1 MKRFFLTTLLFSTIL
16 MKAESMVIDGV
27 LNEPEWAN
35 AYSISEFYQTSP
47 FNLQKSQGETLA
59 YIFSNEDGIYVGF
72 INKQSNS
79 SMLSKKTLR
88 DEMTSLSD
96 KNSINIDFDGE
107 GNKAYILVINLG
119 DSLFDAIKI
128 KTGDFKTDWDGDWI
142 AKTKKHDGYWV
153 SEFYLPWNLVLM
165 NQSAGNKR
173 TIKYSVLRYKA
184 KEQIWVS
191 STGSMASRPDYF
203 EKLDSLEI
211 SNYTKSK
218 LNFFPYVSSNQNSI
232 TKFEDNK
239 IGAEIFYNSGKGKQI
254 NATFNPDF
262 GQAESDDVV
271 INFSAQETF
280 YSEKRAF
287 FNENQSLF
295 NINNYDRYTVMNTR
309 RIGSAPSYKCS
320 EEDNIDECENSKKN
334 YSDIDYALRYSQKT
348 GQTELGFFAA
358 RETDESFSIGRNFYA
373 FRSRTDLGNKTLGYM
388 LTHVD
393 DSFNNKAASV
403 SVIDYV
409 NVKSDQLTYFTD
421 LLFSEKDDDSRF
433 GYRSQFNYQPSNF
446 SYISGSILYFDENFQ
461 LNDFGYLRR
470 ADWIHVGL
478 GGGLKKINFSKES
491 PIDQIDINVD
501 FNYDADTNGNSNPI
515 RIDQKNEITF
525 KDTSKL
531 KFDFGIKTSG
541 KNTTITRKNP
551 DFPFVKIKKKKN
563 ITLDFE
569 AVNYKF
575 WTYDWRIS
583 FEKGDKYN
591 SWNSDGYKREFY
603 KIAGSY
609 FPNDNL
615 KINLQYR
622 VRKENEWL
630 IWTED
635 NKFGLYDSEQDTVS
649 VGLNWFS
656 ENKHEIRLKSQFVA
670 LQADNPQSLISDN
683 GGYLYDSDDL
693 IKPFTQ
699 GVVSFQVRYK
709 YEIAPLSYLYL
720 VYSKGGTSYDEDE
733 DYSKSEIFNQP
744 WNNPSDEVYSIKFR
758 LKY

>member
-1 MKRFFLTTLLFSTIL
+1 MKVFFSFILLFFAIFI
-16 MKAESMVIDGV
+16 KAESIKVDGI
-27 LNEPEWAN
+27 LDEPEWEN
-35 AYSISEFYQTSP
+35 AFSINEFYQTSP
-47 FNLQKSQGETLA
+47 FNLKKSKDETVA
-59 YIFSNEDGIYVGF
+59 YIFSNKDGIYVGF
-72 INKQSNS
+72 INKQSNA

-96 KNSINIDFDGE
+96 KNSVNIDFDGD
-107 GNKAYILVINLG
+107 GNKAYILAINLG
-119 DSLFDAIKI
+119 DSYFDAIKI

-142 AKTKKHDGYWV
+142 AKTKRYDGYWV

-165 NQSAGNKR
+165 NQPKGNKR
-173 TIKYSVLRYKA
+173 KIKYSVARYRA
-184 KEQIWVS
+184 KEQIWVAS
-191 STGSMASRPDYF
+191 SGSTASRPDFF

-211 SNYTKSK
+211 ANYTKSR

-232 TKFEDNK
+232 TKFNDNK
-239 IGAEIFYNSGKGKQI
+239 IGAEIFYNSGTGTQI

-295 NINNYDRYTVMNTR
+295 NINNYDRYSVMNTR
-309 RIGSAPSYKCS
+309 RIGSAPSYDC
-320 EEDNIDECENSKKN
+320 EEENDSVECEDVKKN
-334 YSDIDYALRYSQKT
+334 YSDIDYAIRYTQKK
-348 GQTELGFFAA
+348 GKTELGFFTAQ
-358 RETDESFSIGRNFYA
+358 EHDESFSIGRNFYA
-373 FRSRTDLGNKTLGYM
+373 IRSRTDFGNKTLGYM
-388 LTHVD
+388 MTHVD
-393 DSFNNKAASV
+393 DDFNNSTATV
-403 SVIDYV
+403 NVIDYV
-409 NVKSDQLTYFTD
+409 SVKSDQLTYFTD
-421 LLFSEKDDDSRF
+421 LLFSEKNDDSKF
-433 GYRSQFNYQPSNF
+433 GYRSQFNFQPSNF
-446 SYISGSILYFDENFQ
+446 SFISGSVLYFDKDFQ

-478 GGGLKKINFSKES
+478 GGGSKKIDFQENSA
-491 PIDQIDINVD
+491 IDQFEFGFDL
-501 FNYDADTNGNSNPI
+501 NYDSDTVGNSNPL
-515 RIDQKNEITF
+515 RFDNKNAIIF

-531 KFDFGIKTSG
+531 KFEFGIKTSG

-569 AVNYKF
+569 AINYKF

-583 FEKGDKYN
+583 FEQGDKYN
-591 SWNSDGYKREFY
+591 SWDSNGYKREFY

-630 IWTED
+630 IWSED
-635 NKFGLYDSEQDTVS
+635 NKFGLYDSQQDTVS

-656 ENKHEIRLKSQFVA
+656 GNKHEVRLKSQFVA
-670 LQADNPQSLISDN
+670 LQADNPKSLVSDKQ
-683 GGYLYDSDDL
+683 GYLYDSNESL
-693 IKPFTQ
+693 KPFTQ
-699 GVVSFQVRYK
+699 GVVSFQIRYK
-709 YEIAPLSYLYL
+709 YEIAPLSYIYL
-720 VYSKGGTSYDEDE
+720 VYSKGGSNFEEDE
-733 DYSKSEIFNQP
+733 NYSKSEIFNQP

>member
-1 MKRFFLTTLLFSTIL
+1 MNKLFLSALLFFSIFV
-16 MKAESMVIDGV
+16 KAESIIIDGV
-27 LNEPEWAN
+27 LDEPEWAN
-35 AYSISEFYQTSP
+35 AISRNEFFQTSP
-47 FNLQKSQGETLA
+47 FNLERSVDETVG
-59 YIFSNEDGIYVGF
+59 YIFSNKDGIYVGF

-88 DEMTSLSD
+88 DDMTSLSD
-96 KNSINIDFDGE
+96 KNSINIDFDGD
-107 GNKAYILVINLG
+107 GNKAYILAVNLG

-142 AKTKKHDGYWV
+142 AKTKRHDGYWV

-165 NQSAGNKR
+165 NQPSGDKR
-173 TIKYSVLRYKA
+173 TIKYTFLRYKA
-184 KEQIWVS
+184 KEQTWVS
-191 STGSMASRPDYF
+191 SSGSMASRPDYF

-211 SNYTKSK
+211 ANYTKSK
-218 LNFFPYVSSNQNSI
+218 LNFFPYISVNQNSV
-232 TKFEDNK
+232 TKFDDNK
-239 IGAEIFYNSGKGKQI
+239 VGAEIFYNSGTGKQI

-295 NINNYDRYTVMNTR
+295 NINNYDRYSVMNTR
-309 RIGSAPSYKCS
+309 RIGSAPSYECAQENNS
-320 EEDNIDECENSKKN
+320 EECENAKKN
-334 YSDIDYALRYSQKT
+334 YSDIDYAIRYTQKS
-348 GQTELGFFAA
+348 GNTELGFFTAQ
-358 RETDESFSIGRNFYA
+358 ENNESFSVGKNFYA
-373 FRSRTDLGNKTLGYM
+373 IRSRTDLGNKTLGYM
-388 LTHVD
+388 MTHVD
-393 DSFNNKAASV
+393 DSFNNTSATV
-403 SVIDYV
+403 NVIDYV

-421 LLFSEKDDDSRF
+421 LLFSKKDDDSSF

-446 SYISGSILYFDENFQ
+446 LSVSGSVLYFDKNFQ

-478 GGGLKKINFSKES
+478 GGGYKKIDFAIDS
-491 PIDQIDINVD
+491 PINQIDMNID
-501 FNYDADTNGNSNPI
+501 FNYDSDTDGNTNPI
-515 RIDQKNEITF
+515 RIEQKNEITF
-525 KDTSKL
+525 KNTSKL
-531 KFDFGIKTSG
+531 KFDLGIKTSG
-541 KNTTITRKNP
+541 KNTTITRKNS
-551 DFPFVKIKKKKN
+551 DFPFIKINKKKN

-569 AVNYKF
+569 AINYKF

-583 FEKGDKYN
+583 FEKGEKQKTF
-591 SWNSDGYKREFY
+591 NSDGYEREFY

-615 KINLQYR
+615 KLSLQYR
-622 VRKENEWL
+622 IRKEDEWL

-635 NKFGLYDSEQDTVS
+635 NKFGLFDSEQDTIS
-649 VGLNWFS
+649 IGLNWFRG
-656 ENKHEIRLKSQFVA
+656 NKHEIRLKGQFVS
-670 LQADNPQSLISDN
+670 LQADNPRSLVSDQK
-683 GGYLYDSDDL
+683 GYLYESDES
-693 IKPFTQ
+693 IKAFTQ
-699 GVVSFQVRYK
+699 GVASFQIRYK

-720 VYSKGGTSYDEDE
+720 VYSKGGRNYDEDE
-733 DYSKSEIFNQP
+733 ALSRSEIFEAP

>member
-1 MKRFFLTTLLFSTIL
+1 MRYYFLIFLTLSSVSI
-16 MKAESMVIDGV
+16 KAESIIVDGV
-27 LNEPEWAN
+27 LDEPEWAN
-35 AYSISEFYQTSP
+35 AFSKNEFYQTSP
-47 FNLQKSQGETLA
+47 FNLERTKDETLA
-59 YIFSNEDGIYVGF
+59 YIFSNKDGIYVGF
-72 INKQSNS
+72 VNKQSNS

-96 KNSINIDFDGE
+96 KNSINIDFDGD
-107 GNKAYILVINLG
+107 GNKAYILAVNLG

-142 AKTKKHDGYWV
+142 AKTKRHDGYWV

-165 NQSAGNKR
+165 NQPSGNKR
-173 TIKYSVLRYKA
+173 TIKYTFLRYKA
-184 KEQIWVS
+184 KEQTWVS
-191 STGSMASRPDYF
+191 SSGSMASRPDYF

-211 SNYTKSK
+211 ANYTKSK
-218 LNFFPYVSSNQNSI
+218 LNFFPYISVNQNSV
-232 TKFEDNK
+232 TKFDDNK
-239 IGAEIFYNSGKGKQI
+239 VGAEIFYNSGTGKQI

-295 NINNYDRYTVMNTR
+295 NINNYDRYSVMNTR
-309 RIGSAPSYKCS
+309 RIGSAPSYECEQENNS
-320 EEDNIDECENSKKN
+320 EECENAKKN
-334 YSDIDYALRYSQKT
+334 YSDIDYAIRYTQKS
-348 GQTELGFFAA
+348 GNTELGFFTAQ
-358 RETDESFSIGRNFYA
+358 ENNESFSVGKNFYA
-373 FRSRTDLGNKTLGYM
+373 IRSRTDLGNKTLGYM
-388 LTHVD
+388 MTHVD
-393 DSFNNKAASV
+393 DSFNNTSATV
-403 SVIDYV
+403 NVIDYV

-421 LLFSEKDDDSRF
+421 LLFSKKDDDSSF

-446 SYISGSILYFDENFQ
+446 SSVSGSVLYFDKNFQ

-478 GGGLKKINFSKES
+478 GGGYKKIDFAIDS
-491 PIDQIDINVD
+491 PINQIDMNID
-501 FNYDADTNGNSNPI
+501 FNYDSDTDGNTNPI
-515 RIDQKNEITF
+515 RIEQKNEITF
-525 KDTSKL
+525 KNTSKL
-531 KFDFGIKTSG
+531 KFDLGIKTSG
-541 KNTTITRKNP
+541 KNTTITRKNS
-551 DFPFVKIKKKKN
+551 DFPFIKINKKKN

-569 AVNYKF
+569 AINYKF

-583 FEKGDKYN
+583 FEKGEKQKTF
-591 SWNSDGYKREFY
+591 NSDGYEREFY

-615 KINLQYR
+615 KLSLQYR
-622 VRKENEWL
+622 IRKEDEWL

-635 NKFGLYDSEQDTVS
+635 NKFGLFDSEQDTIS
-649 VGLNWFS
+649 IGLNWFRG
-656 ENKHEIRLKSQFVA
+656 NKHEIRLKGQFVS
-670 LQADNPQSLISDN
+670 LQADNPRSLVSDQK
-683 GGYLYDSDDL
+683 GYLYESDES
-693 IKPFTQ
+693 IKAFTQ
-699 GVVSFQVRYK
+699 GVASFQIRYK

-720 VYSKGGTSYDEDE
+720 VYSKGGRNYDEDE
-733 DYSKSEIFNQP
+733 ALSRSEIFEEP

>member
-1 MKRFFLTTLLFSTIL
+1 MKRFFLTTLLFSAIL
-16 MKAESMVIDGV
+16 IKAESIVIDGI
-27 LNEPEWAN
+27 LDEPEWTN
-35 AYSISEFYQTSP
+35 AFSISEFYQTSP
-47 FNLQKSQGETLA
+47 FNLQKSEGETLV

-96 KNSINIDFDGE
+96 KNSINIDFDGD
-107 GNKAYILVINLG
+107 GNKAYILAVNLG

-142 AKTKKHDGYWV
+142 AKTKRHDGYWV

-165 NQSAGNKR
+165 NQPAGNKR

-184 KEQIWVS
+184 NEQIWVS

-211 SNYTKSK
+211 ANYTKSK
-218 LNFFPYVSSNQNSI
+218 LNFFPYVSSNKNSV
-232 TKFEDNK
+232 TKFDDNK
-239 IGAEIFYNSGKGKQI
+239 IGAEIFYNSGTGRQI

-271 INFSAQETF
+271 INFSARETF

-295 NINNYDRYTVMNTR
+295 NINNYDRYAVMNTR

-320 EEDNIDECENSKKN
+320 EEENIDECENSKKN

-348 GQTELGFFAA
+348 GKTELGFFTA
-358 RETDESFSIGRNFYA
+358 RETDESFSVGRNFYA
-373 FRSRTDLGNKTLGYM
+373 LRSRTDLGNKTLGYM

-393 DSFNNKAASV
+393 DSFNNKTASV

-470 ADWIHVGL
+470 ADWIHIGL
-478 GGGLKKINFSKES
+478 GGGLKQINFSKES
-491 PIDQIDINVD
+491 PINQIDINVD

-649 VGLNWFS
+649 IGLNWFS
-656 ENKHEIRLKSQFVA
+656 GNKHEIRLKSQFVA

>member
-1 MKRFFLTTLLFSTIL
+1 MKRFFLTTLLFSAIL
-16 MKAESMVIDGV
+16 IKAESIVIDGI
-27 LNEPEWAN
+27 LDEPEWAN
-35 AYSISEFYQTSP
+35 AFSISEFYQTSP
-47 FNLQKSQGETLA
+47 FNLQKSEGETLV

-96 KNSINIDFDGE
+96 KNSINIDFDGD
-107 GNKAYILVINLG
+107 GNKAYILAVNLG

-142 AKTKKHDGYWV
+142 AKTKRHDGYWV

-165 NQSAGNKR
+165 NQPAGNKR

-184 KEQIWVS
+184 NEQIWVS

-211 SNYTKSK
+211 ANYTKSK

-239 IGAEIFYNSGKGKQI
+239 IGAEIFYNSGTGKQI

-348 GQTELGFFAA
+348 GKTELGFFTA
-358 RETDESFSIGRNFYA
+358 RETDESFSVGRNFYA
-373 FRSRTDLGNKTLGYM
+373 LRSRTDLGNKTLGYM

-393 DSFNNKAASV
+393 DSFNNKTASV

-470 ADWIHVGL
+470 ADWIHIGL
-478 GGGLKKINFSKES
+478 GGGLKQINFSKES
-491 PIDQIDINVD
+491 PINQIDINVD

-649 VGLNWFS
+649 IGLNWFS
-656 ENKHEIRLKSQFVA
+656 GNKHEIRLKSQFVA

>member
-1 MKRFFLTTLLFSTIL
+1 MKRFFLTTLLFSMIL

-27 LNEPEWAN
+27 LDEPEWAN

-47 FNLQKSQGETLA
+47 FNLQKSQGETLV

-96 KNSINIDFDGE
+96 KNSINIDFDGD
-107 GNKAYILVINLG
+107 GNKAYILAVNLG

-165 NQSAGNKR
+165 NQPKGDKR

-191 STGSMASRPDYF
+191 SSGSMASRPDYF

-211 SNYTKSK
+211 ANYTKSK
-218 LNFFPYVSSNQNSI
+218 LNFFPYVSSNQNSV
-232 TKFEDNK
+232 TKFDDNK
-239 IGAEIFYNSGKGKQI
+239 IGAEIFYNSGTGKQI

-295 NINNYDRYTVMNTR
+295 NINNYDRYSVMNTR
-309 RIGSAPSYKCS
+309 RIGSAPGYRCS
-320 EEDNIDECENSKKN
+320 EEENIDECENSKKN

-348 GQTELGFFAA
+348 GKTELGFFTA
-358 RETDESFSIGRNFYA
+358 RETDESFSAGRSFYA
-373 FRSRTDLGNKTLGYM
+373 LRTISDLGNKTIGYM

-393 DSFNNKAASV
+393 DSFNNKTASV
-403 SVIDYV
+403 NVIDYV

-421 LLFSEKDDDSRF
+421 LLYSEKDDDSRF

-446 SYISGSILYFDENFQ
+446 SYLSGSILYFDENFQ

-470 ADWIHVGL
+470 ADWIHIGL
-478 GGGLKKINFSKES
+478 GGGFKQIDFSKDS
-491 PIDQIDINVD
+491 PVNQIDINFD
-501 FNYDADTNGNSNPI
+501 FNYDSDTNGNSNPI

-551 DFPFVKIKKKKN
+551 DFPFVKIKNKKN

-575 WTYDWRIS
+575 WTYDWRMS
-583 FEKGDKYN
+583 FEKGEKYN

-622 VRKENEWL
+622 IRKENEWL

-649 VGLNWFS
+649 IGLNWFS
-656 ENKHEIRLKSQFVA
+656 GNKHEIRLKSQFVA

-683 GGYLYDSDDL
+683 GGYLYESDDL

>member
-1 MKRFFLTTLLFSTIL
+1 MKRFFFTTLLFSTIL
-16 MKAESMVIDGV
+16 IKAESIVVDGI
-27 LNEPEWAN
+27 LGEPEWKN
-35 AYSISEFYQTSP
+35 AFSISEFYQTSP
-47 FNLQKSQGETLA
+47 FNLQKSQGETLV

-96 KNSINIDFDGE
+96 KNSINIDFDGD
-107 GNKAYILVINLG
+107 GNKAYILAVNLG

-165 NQSAGNKR
+165 NQPKGDKR

-184 KEQIWVS
+184 KEQTWVS
-191 STGSMASRPDYF
+191 SSGSMASRPDYF

-211 SNYTKSK
+211 ANYTKSK
-218 LNFFPYVSSNQNSI
+218 LNFFPYVSSNQNSV
-232 TKFEDNK
+232 TKFDDNK
-239 IGAEIFYNSGKGKQI
+239 IGAEIFYNSGTGKQI

-348 GQTELGFFAA
+348 GKTELGFFTA
-358 RETDESFSIGRNFYA
+358 READESFSVGRNFYA
-373 FRSRTDLGNKTLGYM
+373 LRSRTDFGNKTLGYM

-393 DSFNNKAASV
+393 DSFNNSSATV
-403 SVIDYV
+403 NVIDYV

-478 GGGLKKINFSKES
+478 GGGLKQINFSKES
-491 PIDQIDINVD
+491 PVDQVDMNVD
-501 FNYDADTNGNSNPI
+501 FNYDADSNGNSNPI

-622 VRKENEWL
+622 IRKENEWL

-649 VGLNWFS
+649 IGLNWFS
-656 ENKHEIRLKSQFVA
+656 GNKHEIRLKSQFVA
-670 LQADNPQSLISDN
+670 LQADNPQSLISDS

>member
-16 MKAESMVIDGV
+16 IKAESIVIDGI
-27 LNEPEWAN
+27 LDEPEWTN
-35 AYSISEFYQTSP
+35 AFSINDFYQTSP
-47 FNLQKSQGETLA
+47 FNLQKSEGETLV

-96 KNSINIDFDGE
+96 KNSINIDFDGD
-107 GNKAYILVINLG
+107 GNKAYILAVNLG

-142 AKTKKHDGYWV
+142 AKTKKHNGYWV

-165 NQSAGNKR
+165 NQPGRDKR

-191 STGSMASRPDYF
+191 SSGSMASRPDFF
-203 EKLDSLEI
+203 EKLDSLEVA
-211 SNYTKSK
+211 NYTKSK
-218 LNFFPYVSSNQNSI
+218 LNFFPYVSSNQNSV
-232 TKFEDNK
+232 TKFDDNK
-239 IGAEIFYNSGKGKQI
+239 IGAEIFYNTGTGKQI

-334 YSDIDYALRYSQKT
+334 YSDIDYAFRYSQKT
-348 GQTELGFFAA
+348 GKTELGFFAA
-358 RETDESFSIGRNFYA
+358 READESFSVGRNFYA
-373 FRSRTDLGNKTLGYM
+373 LRSRTDLGNKTLGYM

-393 DSFNNKAASV
+393 DSFNNKSASV

-446 SYISGSILYFDENFQ
+446 SYVSGSILYFDENFQ

-478 GGGLKKINFSKES
+478 GGGLKQINFSKES
-491 PIDQIDINVD
+491 PVDQIDMNVD

-551 DFPFVKIKKKKN
+551 DFPFIKINKKKN

-569 AVNYKF
+569 AANYKF

-591 SWNSDGYKREFY
+591 SWNSEGYKREFY

-622 VRKENEWL
+622 IRKENEWL

-635 NKFGLYDSEQDTVS
+635 NKFGLYDSEQDTFS
-649 VGLNWFS
+649 MGLNWFS
-656 ENKHEIRLKSQFVA
+656 GNKHEIRLKSQFVA
-670 LQADNPQSLISDN
+670 LQADNPQSLISDS

-709 YEIAPLSYLYL
+709 FEIAPLSYLYL
-720 VYSKGGTSYDEDE
+720 VYSKGGANYDEDE

>member
-1 MKRFFLTTLLFSTIL
+1 MKRFFLTTLLFSTIV
-16 MKAESMVIDGV
+16 MKAETIVIDGV
-27 LNEPEWAN
+27 LDEPEWAN
-35 AYSISEFYQTSP
+35 AFSISEFYQVSP
-47 FNLQKSQGETLA
+47 FNLQKSEDETLV

-88 DEMTSLSD
+88 DEMTSLSE
-96 KNSINIDFDGE
+96 KNAIDIDFDGD
-107 GNKAYILVINLG
+107 GNKAYILAVNLG
-119 DSLFDAIKI
+119 DSLFDAITI

-142 AKTKKHDGYWV
+142 AKTQRHDGYWV
-153 SEFYLPWNLVLM
+153 SEFYLPWDLALM
-165 NQSAGNKR
+165 NQPQGNKR
-173 TIKYSVLRYKA
+173 IIKYSVKRFKA

-191 STGSMASRPDYF
+191 STGSMPSRPDFF

-211 SNYTKSK
+211 DNYTKSK
-218 LNFFPYVSSNQNSI
+218 LNFFPYVSSNQNSV

-239 IGAEIFYNSGKGKQI
+239 IGAEIFYNSGTGMQI

-271 INFSAQETF
+271 INFSARETF

-309 RIGSAPSYKCS
+309 RIGSAPGYRCLD
-320 EEDNIDECENSKKN
+320 EENVVECENSKKN

-348 GQTELGFFAA
+348 GKTELGFFTA
-358 RETDESFSIGRNFYA
+358 READESFSVGRNFYA
-373 FRSRTDLGNKTLGYM
+373 LRSRTDFGSKTLGYM

-393 DSFNNKAASV
+393 DSFNNISATV
-403 SVIDYV
+403 NVIDYV
-409 NVKSDQLTYFTD
+409 NIKSDQLTYFTD

-446 SYISGSILYFDENFQ
+446 SYVSGSILYFDENFQ

-478 GGGLKKINFSKES
+478 GGGLKQIDFSKDS
-491 PIDQIDINVD
+491 PINQIDMGVD
-501 FNYDADTNGNSNPI
+501 FNYDSDTNGNSNPI
-515 RIDQKNEITF
+515 SIDQKNEITF

-531 KFDFGIKTSG
+531 KFDFGVKTSG

-551 DFPFVKIKKKKN
+551 DFPYVKIKKKKN

-591 SWNSDGYKREFY
+591 SWHSEGYKREFY

-615 KINLQYR
+615 KINMGYR
-622 VRKENEWL
+622 IRKENEWL

-649 VGLNWFS
+649 IGLNWFRG
-656 ENKHEIRLKSQFVA
+656 NKHEIRLKSQFVA
-670 LQADNPQSLISDN
+670 LQADNPQSLISDS
-683 GGYLYDSDDL
+683 GGYLYNSDNL
-693 IKPFTQ
+693 IEPFTQ

-720 VYSKGGTSYDEDE
+720 VYSKGGTNYDEDE

>member
-1 MKRFFLTTLLFSTIL
+1 MKVFFSFILLFFAIFI
-16 MKAESMVIDGV
+16 KAESIKVDGI
-27 LNEPEWAN
+27 LDEPEWEN
-35 AYSISEFYQTSP
+35 AFSINEFYQTSP
-47 FNLQKSQGETLA
+47 FNLKKSKDETVA
-59 YIFSNEDGIYVGF
+59 YIFSNKDGIYVGF
-72 INKQSNS
+72 INKQTNA

-96 KNSINIDFDGE
+96 KNSVNIDFDGD
-107 GNKAYILVINLG
+107 GNKAYILAINLG
-119 DSLFDAIKI
+119 DSYFDAIKI

-142 AKTKKHDGYWV
+142 AKTKRYDGYWV

-165 NQSAGNKR
+165 NQPKGNKR
-173 TIKYSVLRYKA
+173 KIKYSVARYRA
-184 KEQIWVS
+184 KEQIWVAS
-191 STGSMASRPDYF
+191 SGSTASRPDFF

-211 SNYTKSK
+211 ANYTKSR

-232 TKFEDNK
+232 TKFNDNK
-239 IGAEIFYNSGKGKQI
+239 IGAEIFYNSGTGTQI
-254 NATFNPDF
+254 NTTFNPDF

-295 NINNYDRYTVMNTR
+295 NINNYDRYSVMNTR
-309 RIGSAPSYKCS
+309 RIGSAPSYDC
-320 EEDNIDECENSKKN
+320 EEENDSVECEDVKKN
-334 YSDIDYALRYSQKT
+334 YSDIDYAIRYTQKK
-348 GQTELGFFAA
+348 GKTELGFFTAQ
-358 RETDESFSIGRNFYA
+358 EHDESFSIGRNFYA
-373 FRSRTDLGNKTLGYM
+373 IRSRTDFGNKTLGYM
-388 LTHVD
+388 MTHVD
-393 DSFNNKAASV
+393 DDFNNSTATV
-403 SVIDYV
+403 NVIDYV
-409 NVKSDQLTYFTD
+409 SVKSDQLTYFTD
-421 LLFSEKDDDSRF
+421 LLFSEKNDDSKF
-433 GYRSQFNYQPSNF
+433 GYRSQFNFQPSNF
-446 SYISGSILYFDENFQ
+446 SFISGSVLYFDKDFQ

-478 GGGLKKINFSKES
+478 GGGSKKIDFQENSA
-491 PIDQIDINVD
+491 IDQFEFGFDL
-501 FNYDADTNGNSNPI
+501 NYDSDTVGNSNPL
-515 RIDQKNEITF
+515 RFDNKNAIIF

-531 KFDFGIKTSG
+531 KFEFGIKTSG

-569 AVNYKF
+569 AINYKF

-583 FEKGDKYN
+583 FEQGDKYN
-591 SWNSDGYKREFY
+591 SWDSNGYKREFY

-630 IWTED
+630 IWSED
-635 NKFGLYDSEQDTVS
+635 NKFGLYDSQQDTVS

-656 ENKHEIRLKSQFVA
+656 GNKHEVRLKSQFVA
-670 LQADNPQSLISDN
+670 LQADNPKSLVSDKQ
-683 GGYLYDSDDL
+683 GYLYDSNESL
-693 IKPFTQ
+693 KPFTQ
-699 GVVSFQVRYK
+699 GVVSFQIRYK
-709 YEIAPLSYLYL
+709 YEIAPLSYIYL
-720 VYSKGGTSYDEDE
+720 VYSKGGSNFEEDE
-733 DYSKSEIFNQP
+733 NYSKSEIFNQP